1 MLYLLGDK
9 VTGVQGLKYAKMD
22 AEAIV
27 VLIKDGVYLDI
38 APVQDKK
45 IFAMDDDVKER
56 GMEERLKDQAKII
69 GYEQLVDLVLEN
81 KVANFA

>member
-9 VTGVQGLKYAKMD
+9 VTGVQGLKYAQMD

-45 IFAMDDDVKER
+45 IYAMDEDVKKR
-56 GMEERLKDQAKII
+56 GMEDRLKDQAEII
-69 GYEQLVDLVLEN
+69 GYEKLVDLVLEN

>member
-9 VTGVQGLKYAKMD
+9 TTGAQGLKYAQID
-22 AEAIV
+22 SEAIV
-27 VLIKDGVYLDI
+27 VLIKDGVYLDL

-45 IFAMDDDVKER
+45 IYAMEEDVKIR
-56 GMEERLKDQAKII
+56 GMEGSLESRAELI
-69 GYEQLVDLVLEN
+69 GYGELVDLIVEN

>member
-9 VTGVQGLKYAKMD
+9 VTGAQGLEYARMD
-22 AEAIV
+22 TEAIV

-38 APVQDKK
+38 ALIHDKK
-45 IFAMDDDVKER
+45 IYAMDNDVKNR
-56 GMEERLKDQAKII
+56 GMEERLKDRAEII

>member
-9 VTGVQGLKYAKMD
+9 VTGVQGLKYAQMD

-45 IFAMDDDVKER
+45 IYAMDEDVKKR
-56 GMEERLKDQAKII
+56 GMEHRLKDQAEII

>member
-9 VTGVQGLKYAKMD
+9 VTGVQGLKYAQMD

-45 IFAMDDDVKER
+45 IYAMDEDVKKR
-56 GMEERLKDQAKII
+56 GMEDRLKDQAEII

>member
-9 VTGVQGLKYAKMD
+9 VTGVQGLKYAQMD

-45 IFAMDDDVKER
+45 IYAMDEDVKGR
-56 GMEERLKDQAKII
+56 GMEERLKDRAEII

>member
-9 VTGVQGLKYAKMD
+9 VTGAQGLKYAQLD
-22 AEAIV
+22 AEAVV

-45 IFAMDDDVKER
+45 IFAMDDDVKKR
-56 GMEERLKDQAKII
+56 GMEERLNDHVEII
-69 GYEQLVDLVLEN
+69 GYEQLVDLILEN
-81 KVANFA
+81 KVANFT

>member
-9 VTGVQGLKYAKMD
+9 ITGAQGLKYAQID
-22 AEAIV
+22 AEAII

-38 APVQDKK
+38 ASIQDKK
-45 IFAMDDDVKER
+45 IYAMGDDIQKR
-56 GMEERLKDQAKII
+56 GMEDRLKDQAEII